1 MKGGEGK
8 GRGLNC
14 VGRYP
19 CFLCA
24 MFMFCFFKKIAFLI
38 LVFDVVM
45 SSSSCQITHIPLHAW
60 HCPAEHSTA
69 TDAFGRL
76 WSLVYTVI
84 TCEVLQYTL

>member
-8 GRGLNC
+8 GRGVELR
-14 VGRYP
+14 GEISM
-19 CFLCA
+19 FLCA
-24 MFMFCFFKKIAFLI
+24 MFMFCFFKIAFLI
-38 LVFDVVM
+38 LLFDVVM
-45 SSSSCQITHIPLHAW
+45 SSPSCQITHTPLHAW

-69 TDAFGRL
+69 RDAFGRL